1 MQAYESWRIDG
12 DFAQVL
18 ASLPVFDYVDIPADR
33 RRLAALVASVPA
45 DDGGVRWHDEVVGRD
60 GGDAPAL
67 RLRIYQP
74 IRGGNGA
81 AIMHIHSGGWVVG
94 DLDFEHGGNLQL
106 VRELGVTVVS
116 VGYRLAP
123 EHPYPAGLADCCRAW
138 QWLLAHAGELGVEAA
153 RIAVARA
160 SAGAALSAGLALRCR
175 DGGWPM
181 PSGICLRDPA
191 LDDRLTSASSAFE
204 GTPVVDRT
212 RLIRIW
218 DAYLGAG
225 WRGGEA
231 APGYAAPLRVPDLR
245 GLPPTYVSASEF
257 DPVRND
263 GLAFGA
269 ALAAAGVAIEL
280 HLYPGTYHG
289 SGQYLGARVSQRAE
303 AERLAFLRGVL
314 VL

>member
-1 MQAYESWRIDG
+1 MQAFERWRIDG

-18 ASLPVFDYVDIPADR
+18 ASLPSFDYVDFRADR

-45 DDGGVRWHDEVVGRD
+45 DDAGVRWHDEAALPD
-60 GGDAPAL
+60 GDGAQAL

-74 IRGGNGA
+74 ASGGSGA
-81 AIMHIHSGGWVVG
+81 AVMHIHSGGWVVG
-94 DLDFEHGGNLQL
+94 DLDFEHGGNLRL

-116 VGYRLAP
+116 VDYRLAP

-138 QWLLAHAGELGVEAA
+138 QWLMAHADGLGVDAA
-153 RIAVARA
+153 RIAVAGA
-160 SAGAALSAGLALRCR
+160 SAGAALSAGLALRSR
-175 DGGWPM
+175 DGGWPL
-181 PSGICLRDPA
+181 PCGICLQEPA
-191 LDDRLTSASSAFE
+191 LDDRLTSASAAFE
-204 GTPVVDRT
+204 GMPVIDRT
-212 RLIRIW
+212 RLVRIW

-225 WRGGEA
+225 RRGAEA
-231 APGYAAPLRVPDLR
+231 APGYAAPLRVRDLR
-245 GLPPTYVSASEF
+245 GLPPVYVSASEF
-257 DPVRND
+257 DPVRDD

-269 ALAAAGVAIEL
+269 ALAAAGVATEL

-314 VL
+314 AL